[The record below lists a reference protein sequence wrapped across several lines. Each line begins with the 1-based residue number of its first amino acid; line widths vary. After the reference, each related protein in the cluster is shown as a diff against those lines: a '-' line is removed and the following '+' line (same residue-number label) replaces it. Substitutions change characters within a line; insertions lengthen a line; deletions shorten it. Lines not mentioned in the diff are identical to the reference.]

1 MSQKPARAI
10 FQVSTDVVDGCPVCK
25 TTSLPSDHRHFVATV
40 NHLLSAH
47 GLILEH
53 VGQQSARGRGME
65 GRYECTIAVLTDR
78 S

>member
-1 MSQKPARAI
+1 MSQKPAKAI
-10 FQVSTDVVDGCPVCK
+10 FQVTTDVVGGCPVCK

-40 NHLLSAH
+40 NHLLSEH

-53 VGQQSARGRGME
+53 VGQQSTRGME
-65 GRYECTIAVLTDR
+65 GRYESTTAVLVDR